1 MRVNLLDIQ
10 LIKYQHELRT
20 SQYLLLGILYLIHYI
35 SVVSINMGIRL
46 LVINLIERLSII
58 ILKSLH
64 ETSNKSILL
73 ATMLISGRTASS
85 EEMAAIN
92 EDAGLNGCCL

>member
-20 SQYLLLGILYLIHYI
+20 SQYLLLGILHLIKYI
-35 SVVSINMGIRL
+35 PVVSIQYGNQTPSHK
-46 LVINLIERLSII
+46 LIERVSII

>member
-35 SVVSINMGIRL
+35 SVVSIQYGNQT
-46 LVINLIERLSII
+46 LSH
-58 ILKSLH
+58 KFD
-64 ETSNKSILL
+64 
-73 ATMLISGRTASS
+73 RTAKHYNFKVT
-85 EEMAAIN
+85 A
-92 EDAGLNGCCL
+92 